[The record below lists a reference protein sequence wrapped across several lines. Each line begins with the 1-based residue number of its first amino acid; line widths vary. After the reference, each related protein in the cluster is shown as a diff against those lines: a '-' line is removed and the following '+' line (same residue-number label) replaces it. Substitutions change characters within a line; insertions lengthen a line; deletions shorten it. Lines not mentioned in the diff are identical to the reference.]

1 MALSTQ
7 PYKGA
12 RDFYPEQKRLQTY
25 MFTKIRQ
32 VVHQYGYEEYDAPIL
47 EPLELYLAKSGD
59 EIVNEQTYTFTDRG
73 GRQVVIRPEMT
84 PTVSRMVAAK
94 RQELGY
100 PLRWFSI
107 PNLWRYERPQRGRLR
122 EHWQLNVDIFGVANT
137 QAELEVIMVADR
149 IYRSFG
155 ATTDMYEIRIN
166 SRKFMDYVLSDYLG
180 LDGAEAYSMAKLI
193 DRMNKMKRGVFLA
206 QADLLF
212 TPSIREAGALEKL
225 VAVLDA
231 KKFEQLPEVLQNHE
245 TVADIRAT
253 LVLLKDSGINNVR
266 FDSTLMRGFDYYTD
280 IVFEV
285 FDLHP
290 DNNRAMMGG
299 GRYDGLIALFG
310 VETLPTVGFGL
321 GDVPLANFLEAHG
334 LLPNLRVETDLY
346 VVIVGDVQV
355 PAQKIV
361 VELRTMGL
369 NVAVDLSGR
378 KLGDQ
383 FKTAEKKSVQ
393 HALII
398 GAKELDEQQF
408 KLKNLVTGTEET
420 HGLARIVS
428 IVKDHRK
435 IDEFDEAD

>member
-7 PYKGA
+7 PYKCA

-193 DRMNKMKRGVFLA
+193 DRMNKMERGVFLA

-231 KKFEQLPEVLQNHE
+231 KKFEQLPEVLQDHE

-435 IDEFDEAD
+435 VDEFDEAD

>member
-1 MALSTQ
+1 
-7 PYKGA
+7 
-12 RDFYPEQKRLQTY
+12 
-25 MFTKIRQ
+25 
-32 VVHQYGYEEYDAPIL
+32 
-47 EPLELYLAKSGD
+47 
-59 EIVNEQTYTFTDRG
+59 
-73 GRQVVIRPEMT
+73 
-84 PTVSRMVAAK
+84 
-94 RQELGY
+94 
-100 PLRWFSI
+100 
-107 PNLWRYERPQRGRLR
+107 
-122 EHWQLNVDIFGVANT
+122 
-137 QAELEVIMVADR
+137 
-149 IYRSFG
+149 
-155 ATTDMYEIRIN
+155 
-166 SRKFMDYVLSDYLG
+166 
-180 LDGAEAYSMAKLI
+180 
-193 DRMNKMKRGVFLA
+193 MNKMKRGVFLA

-398 GAKELDEQQF
+398 GAKELDDQQF